1 MKQPT
6 KPSKTKKLFLAIALL
21 YFLIH
26 PGSGFAEGDPEY
38 QLYTNDEKFG
48 IVVFPKQIPYADL
61 DGYIQSIDFN
71 LVESGKAAMRYG
83 SKGENTTFMMPLE
96 VQKKHSIEK
105 FIVLQVLPNLKL
117 MVGIYDPEW
126 GLTLPD
132 TLYSLEEAKK
142 NIPET
147 LKIFRKSGD
156 PQPKIEIDWEQY
168 GDDNRISISWQISK
182 IMGPHDGKR
191 ADYNA
196 EWPGLQPKGLPPV
209 AQQKFC

>member
-1 MKQPT
+1 M
-6 KPSKTKKLFLAIALL
+6 AIALL
-21 YFLIH
+21 YFLVH

-147 LKIFRKSGD
+147 LKIFRKNGD
-156 PQPKIEIDWEQY
+156 PQPKIEIDWEQN
-168 GDDNRISISWQISK
+168 GDDNQISISWQISK
-182 IMGPHDGKR
+182 IMDPHEGKR
-191 ADYNA
+191 AVYNA
-196 EWPGLQPKGLPPV
+196 EEGGEFLN
-209 AQQKFC
+209 ANI